1 MGTKTNFL
9 KNFDLII
16 GIDAGTHTGFA
27 VWNVHLQRFIHI
39 ETYKIHQAIDKVKEY
54 LQSGGSVKVVIEDA
68 RKRQWFDD
76 KKNNRAKLQGA
87 GSIKRD
93 CTIWEDFCEDL
104 GISYE
109 LIAPK
114 HNVTKLTSEKFVVWT
129 GYKGKTNEHNRDAAM
144 LVFGRKH

>member
-1 MGTKTNFL
+1 MRTKTNFL

-16 GIDAGTHTGFA
+16 GIDAGKNTGFA
-27 VWNVHLQRFIHI
+27 VWNVHLQNFIHI
-39 ETYKIHQAIDKVKEY
+39 ETYLIHQAIDKVKEY
-54 LQSGGSVKVVIEDA
+54 LHTGASVKLVIEDA

-76 KKNNRAKLQGA
+76 KKNNRSKLQGA

-104 GISYE
+104 GITYE
-109 LIAPK
+109 LVAPK
-114 HNVTKLTSEKFVVWT
+114 HNVTKLTAEKFVVWT
-129 GYKGKTNEHNRDAAM
+129 KYKGQTNEHNRDAAM